1 MGAHGSLDDE
11 RRPRSTMHT
20 TLDCVPCFARQALEA
35 ARFAADDE
43 PTRRRIVR
51 AALAMLAAETDL
63 DQSPPQIGQHIHRLV
78 RELAGNDDPYGALKG
93 RSNAAAR
100 AALPGLRALVQAA
113 TDPLEAAVRLAIAA
127 NVLDAGMNA
136 AAMEGGLHDGAAGD
150 EPGDEVVRALEPGL
164 REPLHGS
171 LSAFREAVAGAA
183 RILFLT
189 DNCGEIVVDRL
200 LVEQLP
206 MDRLTI
212 AVRGAPV
219 LNDATLGDARFAG
232 LDRLAPVID
241 NGSDAPGTLLGDCSP
256 RFRQVFAEADLVIAK
271 GQGNYETLSGA
282 DADVFFLFKV
292 KCPLIADH
300 AGFPAG
306 ANALVQRRAPRT
318 GPDATGRG

>member
-1 MGAHGSLDDE
+1 M
-11 RRPRSTMHT
+11 RT

-35 ARFAADDE
+35 ARSASADE
-43 PTRRRIVR
+43 ATRRRIVR

-78 RELAGNDDPYGALKG
+78 RELAGNDDPYGALKD
-93 RSNAAAR
+93 RSNAAAL
-100 AALPGLRALVQAA
+100 AALPRLRALVQAA
-113 TDPLEAAVRLAIAA
+113 GDPLETAVRLAIAA

-136 AAMEGGLHDGAAGD
+136 AAMEGGLHGGAAGD
-150 EPGDEVVRALEPGL
+150 EPGDAVVRALELGL
-164 REPLHGS
+164 HEPLRGS
-171 LSAFREAVAGAA
+171 LSALREAVAGAG

-189 DNCGEIVVDRL
+189 DNCGEVVVDRL

-206 MDRLTI
+206 VDRLTI

-219 LNDATLGDARFAG
+219 LNDATISDARFAG
-232 LDRLAPVID
+232 LDLLVPVID

-256 RFRQVFAEADLVIAK
+256 RFRRVFAEADLVIAK

-306 ANALVQRRAPRT
+306 ANALVQRRSPRT
-318 GPDATGRG
+318 GPDAAGRG